1 MYIFIQ
7 DDIECLRHTSER
19 ERWQLSSKLAQSE
32 ETVRHL
38 KERVDVLTRRS
49 EAECV
54 ALGASLSPDE
64 RVQGSFLLY

>member
-1 MYIFIQ
+1 MEYRFQ
-7 DDIECLRHTSER
+7 DDIECLRHTSEQ

-38 KERVDVLTRRS
+38 KDRVAVLTKRS

-54 ALGASLSPDE
+54 ALGAKISPDE
-64 RVQGSFLLY
+64 RVQGIIYL